1 MPAKALP
8 QGLRPR
14 NEERRCHRNQ
24 SIKQGLGH
32 RSPVI
37 SWTLH
42 QTWRDSHEPLN
53 LWELSLHPTD
63 AQDLAFRECAV
74 CNVLS
79 VGGII
84 CKMREQE
91 MGTISLPPPPPG
103 GREKVVSV
111 ASFVNSSPHQCLLGC
126 HGIAWFQRVLFLEL
140 TQVLTPRLQG
150 WVSQQDCWLGQAQS
164 PYLHLT

>member
-1 MPAKALP
+1 MSISHGTESRAVVTELRFEEHFPPLGGANNMPAKALP

-42 QTWRDSHEPLN
+42 QTWRDSPEPLN
-53 LWELSLHPTD
+53 LWDLSLHPTD

-111 ASFVNSSPHQCLLGC
+111 ASFVNSSPH
-126 HGIAWFQRVLFLEL
+126 
-140 TQVLTPRLQG
+140 
-150 WVSQQDCWLGQAQS
+150 
-164 PYLHLT
+164 